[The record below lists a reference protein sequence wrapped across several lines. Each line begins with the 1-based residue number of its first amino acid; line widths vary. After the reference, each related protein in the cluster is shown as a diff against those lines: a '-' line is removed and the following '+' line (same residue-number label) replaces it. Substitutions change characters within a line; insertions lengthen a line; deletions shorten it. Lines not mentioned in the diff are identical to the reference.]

1 MISKD
6 QLQSKISVEQ
16 DHLVKTDSRNAARS
30 STGTVLEAENK
41 QIKDLPTFD
50 TFDEFVDPP
59 LGHLL
64 RPPLQSCDCF
74 IYTPIQQ

>member
-1 MISKD
+1 MLLTGRSWYSM
-6 QLQSKISVEQ
+6 LWRLVCAVNWKIMVFDVMEVSVCCY
-16 DHLVKTDSRNAARS
+16 L
-30 STGTVLEAENK
+30 
-41 QIKDLPTFD
+41 TFD